1 MSFKLGDF
9 IVDRIQMATAETT
22 DGSELLYVLTQL
34 SDASIEVTAESK
46 DAVDA
51 EGNLI
56 KRFWQ
61 AKTGTFSATNAMLNL
76 NVLGAKSGNDP
87 FMATNENIIN
97 MPKII
102 VTKATDRTVSVPDAV
117 TGSIIVNA
125 FTNDGSLGK
134 AYTVGSAASET
145 EFAIS
150 GTTLTLPTDTSN
162 TEKYIIKYERR
173 VNDGVRI
180 VNTAGNYPKTVK
192 LTLKA
197 VGVTPCEPD
206 VLTALYI
213 VLPSFQPSPETTI
226 NLTTDGQLD
235 FNGDLQ
241 IGYCGDEKV
250 LYEIFAA
257 ADDEED

>member
-1 MSFKLGDF
+1 MKGDNDMSFKLGDF

-61 AKTGTFSATNAMLNL
+61 AKTGTFTATNAMLNL

-87 FMATNENIIN
+87 FMATNDNIIN

-102 VTKATDRTVSVPDAV
+102 VTKSSDKTVNIPDAV
-117 TGSIIVNA
+117 TGSIVVNA

-134 AYTVGSAASET
+134 AYTIGSAASET
-145 EFAIS
+145 EFAVS

-162 TEKYIIKYERR
+162 TEY
-173 VNDGVRI
+173 
-180 VNTAGNYPKTVK
+180 
-192 LTLKA
+192 
-197 VGVTPCEPD
+197 
-206 VLTALYI
+206 
-213 VLPSFQPSPETTI
+213 
-226 NLTTDGQLD
+226 
-235 FNGDLQ
+235 
-241 IGYCGDEKV
+241 
-250 LYEIFAA
+250 
-257 ADDEED
+257 